1 MPADS
6 WLPYLFSLEEF
17 ILFSSDS
24 LIPEIRQAKESNPL
38 LQVHQGPALTYQD
51 TFSQVKENRNNELV
65 GSREAKSTMQVS
77 H

>member
-6 WLPYLFSLEEF
+6 RLPYLFSLEEF

-51 TFSQVKENRNNELV
+51 TFSQVKNLRKQEQRACRQQR
-65 GSREAKSTMQVS
+65 G
-77 H
+77 